1 MPWWAYD
8 SEANTLYLGSVNGKQ
23 TVTCDAYNHP
33 WKGIIDT
40 TKIETVITC
49 GQLAPTSMVG
59 WFGSGD
65 AYAYDL
71 VDGGRYRIK
80 AQNHSS
86 GTYIPNWGAG
96 LTTNGNSPYVF
107 WDIELAGQ
115 NSLGKYYR
123 LRNVGT
129 GAYLDYYGNTF
140 YIRNFSTSGW
150 NRSVII
156 PTSDTGLALDR
167 PSNSW
172 TAAPRWWRGA
182 TQLFT
187 WMTDSET
194 ANYENAWAF
203 DWSFEHITGGFLE
216 PQGIRCD
223 WSGLQGLHEY
233 CWHVRGQHDAREA
246 HPQPI

>member
-107 WDIELAGQ
+107 MGYRTRWAEQPGQ
-115 NSLGKYYR
+115 VLSSAQCRYWR
-123 LRNVGT
+123 L
-129 GAYLDYYGNTF
+129 
-140 YIRNFSTSGW
+140 
-150 NRSVII
+150 
-156 PTSDTGLALDR
+156 
-167 PSNSW
+167 
-172 TAAPRWWRGA
+172 PRLLRK
-182 TQLFT
+182 
-187 WMTDSET
+187 
-194 ANYENAWAF
+194 
-203 DWSFEHITGGFLE
+203 HV
-216 PQGIRCD
+216 
-223 WSGLQGLHEY
+223 LH
-233 CWHVRGQHDAREA
+233 
-246 HPQPI
+246 P